1 MFLFVRGHLRGDEI
15 GLDTAS
21 HRATRWVRRA
31 LRRVRRAVGASG
43 VAVTGLV
50 LDASVAWG
58 QATTGSGGGG
68 GYNPDPSQ
76 GPGGP
81 QLQQLVNWGAGLIL
95 IGCAGAIAFHAGRWG
110 WGSQQHNMAKVQD
123 GKEGVSRAALVA
135 GIVAAAAGLVKFATG
150 LGGAIK

>member
-1 MFLFVRGHLRGDEI
+1 MFVFVRGRLRGDEM
-15 GLDTAS
+15 GLDSTP
-21 HRATRWVRRA
+21 RVTRWVRTAPRR
-31 LRRVRRAVGASG
+31 LRRAMRAA
-43 VAVTGLV
+43 AVTLTSRV

-58 QATTGSGGGG
+58 QATTVPAGGGA
-68 GYNPDPSQ
+68 YNPDPSQ

-81 QLQQLVNWGAGLIL
+81 QLQQLINWGAGLIL
-95 IGCAGAIAFHAGRWG
+95 IGCAGAIAYHAGRWG

>member
-1 MFLFVRGHLRGDEI
+1 MK
-15 GLDTAS
+15 A
-21 HRATRWVRRA
+21 A
-31 LRRVRRAVGASG
+31 G
-43 VAVTGLV
+43 VALTSLV

-58 QATTGSGGGG
+58 QATTVPAGGGG
-68 GYNPDPSQ
+68 GYNPNPGQ

-81 QLQQLVNWGAGLIL
+81 QLQQLVNWGAGMIL
-95 IGCAGAIAFHAGRWG
+95 IGCAGAIAYHAGRWG

-150 LGGAIK
+150 LGGQIQ

>member
-1 MFLFVRGHLRGDEI
+1 MFLFVRRHLRGDET
-15 GLDTAS
+15 GSDTAS
-21 HRATRWVRRA
+21 DRATALRAAPRRLRRA
-31 LRRVRRAVGASG
+31 MHAAG
-43 VAVTGLV
+43 VALTGLV
-50 LDASVAWG
+50 LDATVAWG
-58 QATTGSGGGG
+58 QATTVPAGGGA
-68 GYNPDPSQ
+68 YSPDASQ

-95 IGCAGAIAFHAGRWG
+95 IGCAGAIAWHAGRWG

-150 LGGAIK
+150 LGSAIK